1 MIHSMTAFARYQS
14 TLEDGTSLTW
24 EIRAVNQR
32 YLEPSFRMPE
42 QVREL
47 EFALREQMRKH
58 LHRGKVEASLKIQ
71 SPQDS
76 QIQPEINQPALAQL
90 AAQLNQIQAALKFP
104 LQADPLALL
113 QWPGIVSQQAIA
125 PEVLFTQ
132 VQAGFVQALQALQAA
147 RAREGQALADLIEQ
161 RLAQMQ
167 AIVSELQ
174 TQVPLWVKA
183 QADLLMQRLA
193 AAKVELDPQRLEAEI
208 VLQAQK
214 ADVAEELDRLQTH
227 IQEVQRIMRQKQ
239 AGPVGRRLDFLVQE
253 LNREANTLAAKAVVI
268 ESTQKAVDLKVL
280 IEQIREQVQNIE

>member
-76 QIQPEINQPALAQL
+76 QAQPEINQQALTQL
-90 AAQLNQIQAALKFP
+90 AAQLNQLQAALQFP
-104 LQADPLALL
+104 LQADPLTLL
-113 QWPGIVSQQAIA
+113 QWPGILHQQAIA
-125 PEVLFTQ
+125 PEVLFAQ
-132 VQAGFVQALQALQAA
+132 VQTGFMQALQALQAA
-147 RAREGQALADLIEQ
+147 RAREGQALALLIEQ
-161 RLAQMQ
+161 RLTQMQ
-167 AIVSELQ
+167 AIVRELQ
-174 TQVPLWVKA
+174 AQVPLWVKA

-214 ADVAEELDRLQTH
+214 ADVAEELDRLNTH
-227 IQEVQRIMRQKQ
+227 IQEVQRIMQQKQ